1 MKFFRKRR
9 RRRELFAQEVLPHL
23 DTLYRFGV
31 ALTRDLNEADD
42 LVQETILK
50 ALQSF
55 ESYEPGT
62 NCRAWLLRIMR
73 NTYINWVRAKGRE
86 TYLEDVGR
94 SIESFASQG
103 AGRTVAAKPVG
114 PEAQMVLVSTG
125 RHLLTALDSLPTEY
139 RTAMVLVDVEGLSYK
154 EAAEVMDV
162 PIGTVMSRLYRA
174 RRLMR
179 KRLVDMGVHE
189 SAQENAHEGHVIEFP
204 RTSLQSGEEQDGL
217 QDD

>member
-1 MKFFRKRR
+1 MRFFRKRR
-9 RRRELFAQEVLPHL
+9 KKRELFAKEVLPHV

-55 ESYEPGT
+55 DSYEPGT
-62 NCRAWLLRIMR
+62 NCRAWLLKIMR
-73 NTYINWVRAKGRE
+73 NTYINWVRARGRE
-86 TYLEDVGR
+86 TFLEDVGR
-94 SIESFASQG
+94 NIESFASQG
-103 AGRTVAAKPVG
+103 AGRTVAARPAG

-125 RHLLTALDSLPTEY
+125 RQLLTALDSLPTEY
-139 RTAMVLVDVEGLSYK
+139 RTTMVLVDVEGLSYK

-179 KRLVDMGVHE
+179 KRLGELGVHSGASE
-189 SAQENAHEGHVIEFP
+189 TEQSGHVIEFP
-204 RTSLQSGEEQDGL
+204 HTSLQSGEEQDGL